1 MTGALKHIVAQR
13 FVGALFTLAVAV
25 PALSQQSNVTT
36 TRDLIYGRVDGAALL
51 ADIAYPTGREG
62 LPAILSVH
70 GGRWRAGNRTDASSI
85 KVDEWAAAGFFS
97 MSIDYRLV
105 GSTPAPA
112 PYQDF
117 LCAIRWLHAHARE
130 YHIDPQR
137 IFLIGQSAGGH
148 MVSLAATLGAGQYPK
163 TGGWDDQPMDFRA
176 VISVAGAYDLNTL
189 SWGNLWTPLAGN
201 VEAERATASPL
212 KHVSASTKPLLV
224 IHSDDD
230 RSVPIQQAI
239 DMSKA
244 LEAAKVK
251 TRFVHYT
258 DKGHMGV
265 TDDVIK
271 EARAF
276 IAEIESRK

>member
-1 MTGALKHIVAQR
+1 MRGTKRRALLGILLGIAMSTAIPVL
-13 FVGALFTLAVAV
+13 G
-25 PALSQQSNVTT
+25 QQPNVTT
-36 TRDLIYGRVDGAALL
+36 TRDVIYGRVDGAALL
-51 ADIAYPTGREG
+51 ADIAFPAGREG

-112 PYQDF
+112 PYQDV

-130 YHIDPQR
+130 YHVDPQR
-137 IFLIGQSAGGH
+137 IYLIGQSAGGH

-163 TGGWDDQPMDFRA
+163 TGGWDDSPMDFRA

-230 RSVPIQQAI
+230 RSVPIQQAV
-239 DMSKA
+239 DMSHA

-258 DKGHMGV
+258 DKGHMGII
-265 TDDVIK
+265 DDVIK

-276 IAEIESRK
+276 IAEVESRK